1 MTNIPVPKTAR
12 ASRISIAQLMQPEH
26 ANNLGNVHGGWIMK
40 LVDEAGALAC
50 MRHAQKR
57 VVTVAVDSLVF
68 REPIKI
74 GDLIILNAE
83 VTYAGR
89 TSMEA
94 EVQVIA
100 ENPISGERTHTNNA
114 YLVYVALDDTGRPSS
129 VPELIL
135 ETDGPDSADR
145 GREPRRSE
153 AGWARPMPRC
163 RPKRDGMGRTEPHKQ
178 GVQTEAHRG
187 QVGAA

>member
-1 MTNIPVPKTAR
+1 MTTPPTPKTPH

-74 GDLIILNAE
+74 GDLVILNAE
-83 VTYAGR
+83 VTYTGR

-100 ENPISGERTHTNNA
+100 ENPVTGERTHTNNA
-114 YLVYVALDDTGRPSS
+114 YLVYVGLDDEGRPT
-129 VPELIL
+129 PIPALIT
-135 ETDGPDSADR
+135 ETEEEKQRMKQAK
-145 GREPRRSE
+145 
-153 AGWARPMPRC
+153 
-163 RPKRDGMGRTEPHKQ
+163 KRQAYRISQK
-178 GVQTEAHRG
+178 
-187 QVGAA
+187 

>member
-1 MTNIPVPKTAR
+1 MANSQKPKTSR

-26 ANNLGNVHGGWIMK
+26 ANNYGNVHGGWIMK
-40 LVDEAGALAC
+40 LADEAGALAC

-83 VTYAGR
+83 VTYTGR

-94 EVQVIA
+94 EVQVVA
-100 ENPISGERTHTNNA
+100 ENPVTGERTHTNTA
-114 YLVYVALDDTGRPSS
+114 YLVYVGLDDEGQPTAIP
-129 VPELIL
+129 PLL
-135 ETDGPDSADR
+135 AETEEDQQR
-145 GREPRRSE
+145 MEQ
-153 AGWARPMPRC
+153 AR
-163 RPKRDGMGRTEPHKQ
+163 KRQ
-178 GVQTEAHRG
+178 AHRIS
-187 QVGAA
+187 QK